1 MFHLFTYLGGDEMN
15 EHCIVI
21 GGITIFL
28 LGLCIGIMTV
38 VFNESED

>member
-1 MFHLFTYLGGDEMN
+1 MN
-15 EHCIVI
+15 EHCIII

-28 LGLCIGIMTV
+28 LGLCTGILAI